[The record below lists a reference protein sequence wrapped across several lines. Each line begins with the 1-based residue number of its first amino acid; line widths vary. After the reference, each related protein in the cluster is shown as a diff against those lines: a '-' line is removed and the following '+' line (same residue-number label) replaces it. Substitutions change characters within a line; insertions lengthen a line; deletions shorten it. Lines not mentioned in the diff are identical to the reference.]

1 MKKQKELPHY
11 DMVETIHRNIPNPEL
26 KQINEAVENL
36 IHASSIQEKNSILTG
51 LVIELINGDAVD
63 IKVIEQLIKPNRK
76 ET

>member
-11 DMVETIHRNIPNPEL
+11 DMVESIQKNIPNPEL

-36 IHASSIQEKNSILTG
+36 IHASSVQEKNSILTG

-63 IKVIEQLIKPNRK
+63 IKVIEQLIKSNGK

>member
-11 DMVETIHRNIPNPEL
+11 DMVESIQRNIPNPEL

-51 LVIELINGDAVD
+51 LVIELINGDSVD
-63 IKVIEQLIKPNRK
+63 IKVIEQIIKSSRK